1 MHIGVPT
8 ETSHGEY
15 RVAATPETSKKLI
28 AQGHKV
34 FVQSGA
40 GLGAQIPDADYV
52 GVGAEIIAT
61 AGNLYS
67 NIDILIKVRGPSVE
81 EAKQLRSGIVLIGL
95 LDPYTKESLEIY
107 STQRL
112 TSFGLEL
119 LPRITRAQTMDV
131 LSSQANI
138 AGYKAVLLAADTY
151 PRFFPMMMTA
161 AGTIRAARTLVLGAG
176 VAGLQAIATAKR
188 LGSIVEAFDVRP
200 AVKEQVESLGGTF
213 VSVADDD
220 AEHAETAAG
229 YAREMSAEYKKKQAE
244 LIHDRAIRADI
255 VISTALIPNK
265 PAPVLLPEVTV
276 WAMKPGSVIV
286 DLAVAAGGN
295 CAVSEFDKVVVKDGV
310 TVIGYPNLPSLVAAE
325 ASNLYARNLSNFL
338 AILLD
343 AESGTVKVNREDEI
357 ISASLVSMEGEVFH
371 PNYKKTEGANT

>member
-1 MHIGVPT
+1 MHISVPT
-8 ETSHGEY
+8 ETNHGEH
-15 RVAATPETSKKLI
+15 RVAATPETAKKLV
-28 AQGHKV
+28 AQGHKIS
-34 FVQSGA
+34 VQSGA
-40 GLGAQIPDADYV
+40 GLGAQISDADYV
-52 GVGAEIIAT
+52 GVGAEIVAT
-61 AGNLYS
+61 AGDLYS
-67 NIDILIKVRGPSVE
+67 NVDILLKVRGPLVE
-81 EAKQLRSGIVLIGL
+81 EAKQLRSGTVLIGL

-107 STQRL
+107 STRRL

-138 AGYKAVLLAADTY
+138 AGYKAVLLAADAY
-151 PRFFPMMMTA
+151 PRFFPMLMTA

-200 AVKEQVESLGGTF
+200 DVKEQVESLGGVF

-220 AEHAETAAG
+220 AENAQTAGG

-244 LIHDRAIRADI
+244 LIHERAVRADI
-255 VISTALIPNK
+255 VICTALIPNK
-265 PAPVLLPEVTV
+265 PAPMLLPETTV

-295 CAVSEFDKVVVKDGV
+295 CAISEFNKVVVKDGV
-310 TVIGYPNLPSLVAAE
+310 TAIGYSNLPSLVAAE
-325 ASNLYARNLSNFL
+325 ASNLYARNLLHFL
-338 AILLD
+338 GNLLD

-371 PNYKKTEGANT
+371 PNYTAEGANT

>member
-8 ETSHGEY
+8 ETSPGEH
-15 RVAATPETSKKLI
+15 RVAVTPETAKKLI

-34 FVQSGA
+34 SVQFGA
-40 GLGAQIPDADYV
+40 GMGAQISDAEYV
-52 GVGAEIIAT
+52 GVGVGIVAT
-61 AGNLYS
+61 AATLYS
-67 NIDILIKVRGPSVE
+67 EVDILLTVRGPSIE
-81 EAKQLRSGIVLIGL
+81 EAKLLRAGAVLVGL
-95 LDPYTKESLEIY
+95 LDPYTKDTLNIY
-107 STQRL
+107 SKQRI

-151 PRFFPMMMTA
+151 SRLFPMMMTA

-188 LGSIVEAFDVRP
+188 LGSMVEAFDVRP
-200 AVKEQVESLGGTF
+200 AVKEQVESLGAVF

-220 AEHAETAAG
+220 TERAETSGG
-229 YAREMSAEYKKKQAE
+229 YAREMSSAYQKKQAE
-244 LIHDRAIRADI
+244 LIHDRAVRADI

-265 PAPVLLPEVTV
+265 PAPVLLPATTV
-276 WAMKPGSVIV
+276 LAMKPGSVIV

-295 CAVSEFDKVVVKDGV
+295 CAVSEFGKVVVKDGV
-310 TVIGYPNLPSLVAAE
+310 TVIGYSNLPSLVAAE
-325 ASNLYARNLSNFL
+325 ASNLYARNILNFL
-338 AILLD
+338 GVLLD
-343 AESGTVKVNREDEI
+343 TESGTVKINRDDEI
-357 ISASLVSMEGEVFH
+357 ISASLVSLEGEVFH
-371 PNYKKTEGANT
+371 PNYQAEGANT